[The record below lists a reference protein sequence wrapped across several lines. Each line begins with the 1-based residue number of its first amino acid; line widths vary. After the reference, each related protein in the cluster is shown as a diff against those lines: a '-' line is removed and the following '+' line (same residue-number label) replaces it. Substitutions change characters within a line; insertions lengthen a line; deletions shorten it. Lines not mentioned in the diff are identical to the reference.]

1 MNTKI
6 THGKRFLGKHVL
18 ITGAAQGIGHE
29 IARQFALEGA
39 TITLFDRASKTLK
52 QTISKF
58 KAAGFTAY
66 GDVVDVSKS
75 QQVKT
80 AVDRAEAR
88 MPIDIVINNA
98 GTSTPEQNFLEM
110 SDADWHSILDINLS
124 SMFYLSRAVCRHMV
138 KRRRGAI
145 VNMGSICSFAAEF
158 GYANYNVSK
167 AGVVM
172 LTQHLAL
179 ELAHV
184 GIRVNAV
191 CPGRIRTPLIAELED
206 PEVNQRFVDRFIPMD
221 RDGTPQEVAP
231 AFLFLAS
238 DEARFITG
246 QTLVVDGGQLAGM
259 KPDAS
264 MLKRNGFRGQ
274 GSGFRKEKS

>member
-1 MNTKI
+1 MNGKT
-6 THGKRFLGKHVL
+6 TRGKRFQGKHVL

-29 IARQFALEGA
+29 IARQFASEGA
-39 TITLFDRASKTLK
+39 TITLFDRAAKTLK

-58 KAAGFTAY
+58 KADGVGVY
-66 GDVVDVSKS
+66 GTVVDVSKS
-75 QQVKT
+75 QQVKA
-80 AVDRAEAR
+80 AVDRAERR
-88 MPIDIVINNA
+88 MPIDILINNA
-98 GTSTPEQNFLEM
+98 GTSTPERNFLEM

-172 LTQHLAL
+172 LTQHLSL

-221 RDGTPQEVAP
+221 RDGTPEEVAP

-259 KPDAS
+259 KPDDR
-264 MLKRNGFRGQ
+264 MLKRKGFDR
-274 GSGFRKEKS
+274 

>member
-1 MNTKI
+1 MNAKATRA
-6 THGKRFLGKHVL
+6 KRFAGKHVL

-39 TITLFDRASKTLK
+39 TITLFDRAAKKLTQS
-52 QTISKF
+52 ISKF
-58 KAAGFTAY
+58 KGAGFRVY
-66 GDVVDVSKS
+66 GAVVDVSKS
-75 QQVKT
+75 QLVKA
-80 AVDRAEAR
+80 AVDRAERR
-88 MPIDIVINNA
+88 MPIDVLINNA

-110 SDADWHSILDINLS
+110 SDADWHSILEINLS
-124 SMFYLSRAVCRHMV
+124 SMFYLSRAVCRHML

-179 ELAHV
+179 ELAHE

-191 CPGRIRTPLIAELED
+191 CPGRISTPLIAELED
-206 PEVNQRFVDRFIPMD
+206 PQVNQRFVDRFIPMG
-221 RDGTPQEVAP
+221 RDGTVEDVAP

-259 KPDAS
+259 KPDEA
-264 MLKRNGFRGQ
+264 MLRRNGFRGI
-274 GSGFRKEKS
+274 RKAKA

>member
-1 MNTKI
+1 MKNKT
-6 THGKRFLGKHVL
+6 TRGKRFFGKHVL
-18 ITGAAQGIGHE
+18 ITGAAQGIGYE
-29 IARQFALEGA
+29 IARQFAVEGA
-39 TITLFDRASKTLK
+39 TITLFDRAAKKLK
-52 QTISKF
+52 QTVSKL
-58 KAAGFTAY
+58 KAAGFDAY
-66 GDVVDVSKS
+66 GAVVDVSGA
-75 QQVKT
+75 QQVKS
-80 AVDRAEAR
+80 AVDRAERR
-88 MPIDIVINNA
+88 MQIDILINNA
-98 GTSTPEQNFLEM
+98 GTSTPERNFLEM

-124 SMFYLSRAVCRHMV
+124 SMFYMSRAVCRQML

-179 ELAHV
+179 EMAHV

-191 CPGRIRTPLIAELED
+191 CPGRISTPLIAELED
-206 PEVNQRFVDRFIPMD
+206 PEVNQRFIDRFIPMN
-221 RDGTPQEVAP
+221 RDGTPQDVAP

-238 DEARFITG
+238 DEASFITG

-259 KPDAS
+259 KPDLS
-264 MLKRNGFRGQ
+264 MLTRNGFAPIV
-274 GSGFRKEKS
+274 